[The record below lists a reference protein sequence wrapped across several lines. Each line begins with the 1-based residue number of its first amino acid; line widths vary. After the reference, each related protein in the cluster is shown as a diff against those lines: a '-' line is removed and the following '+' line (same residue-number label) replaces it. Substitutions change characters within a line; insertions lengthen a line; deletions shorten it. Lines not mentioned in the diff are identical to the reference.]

1 METKASRWEVVER
14 QRWSC
19 RRRRHRHRHA
29 RGASK
34 MFDAR
39 VPTAPAN
46 ETTAAVAGT
55 CCCACSAAIES
66 TYGGLN
72 DTRPRHFFG
81 AFFFFGSEAETR
93 ESAFFSPGQQNECS
107 LSLFSS
113 SFSNAE
119 ENTRRHTFVASSCF
133 EDVEIS
139 TSSHSLSV
147 ARERQGSEKQKE
159 RRRGKSKTSQLRRE
173 QKQKLG
179 VRILVFARSVLAF
192 RPR

>member
-55 CCCACSAAIES
+55 CCCACSAAIE
-66 TYGGLN
+66 
-72 DTRPRHFFG
+72 RHATASFFRS
-81 AFFFFGSEAETR
+81 FFFFGSEAETR

-173 QKQKLG
+173 QTQKLG